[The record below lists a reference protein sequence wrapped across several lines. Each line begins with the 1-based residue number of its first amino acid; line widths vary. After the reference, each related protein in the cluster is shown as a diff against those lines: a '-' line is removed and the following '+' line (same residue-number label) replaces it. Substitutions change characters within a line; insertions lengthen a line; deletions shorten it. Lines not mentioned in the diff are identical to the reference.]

1 MQFLRTLFWVVV
13 AVVAVAF
20 SYNNWRPVQLN
31 LWGGLV
37 ADVNLPLLVFGA
49 FLLGLLPPYILHRA
63 TRWSLRRRLES
74 TERALA
80 ELRGADAA
88 APDAPPAATPPAATP
103 LAAPLPIAS
112 AGPAMTPPGMPS

>member
-20 SYNNWRPVQLN
+20 SYNNWKTVQLS

-37 ADVNLPLLVFGA
+37 ADVNLPLLIFGA

-63 TRWSLRRRLES
+63 TRWSLRRRIEM

-80 ELRGADAA
+80 EARAA
-88 APDAPPAATPPAATP
+88 EEAATTPPPPPAATPISPAIP
-103 LAAPLPIAS
+103 
-112 AGPAMTPPGMPS
+112 